1 MAKTARMKL
10 LELMVLKQDISSVIE
25 YIGKKESFQFQT
37 KLKDS
42 STSKKSEA
50 GESSEAGLS
59 GGMGGVQDSLDAGE
73 IPAYGADLDSHFYEG
88 LKKACNE
95 LGYEKLNFDISSSTA
110 PKDSERK
117 EAANLIA
124 AFTDLEKRLAEVN
137 DEVYKVRDAYKEAM
151 AFSNLQVSYSELE
164 HLSFL
169 ALRIGKIPSDK
180 FEDLR
185 DSLEGAAVVVKL
197 GDDAS
202 HILVASSKKGRFAL
216 DAELKRHNF
225 VELEVPADFKGVPES
240 ALKGLAQKK
249 DEAEARLAELNTEKA
264 NFAET
269 HRAIFERLMGSF
281 AIAVQIEDITR
292 RLESTELVYRITG
305 WIPENETEN
314 YMKGLDELTEG
325 RIAIRAYEPYEVPSV
340 MSGKE
345 QVPVKL
351 QHGKF
356 VKSFERMIFSYGSP
370 VYGAIDPTP
379 FVAVFFTLLFGIMF
393 GDFGQGL
400 FFVLFGILML
410 CNVIKVGGWNKFA
423 PIFMAIGV
431 SSSLMGLLTGE
442 FFGTETVLEP
452 FAEFVTGLFG
462 TPRAPIL
469 KLMPSAD
476 PKSIYVMFGVFGVAV
491 AIGFVINTCGLLL
504 NIINNFMRKK
514 YAEAIFGKN
523 GIAGSVFFW
532 YVIALVLR
540 IVLAKHSVAVY
551 DIVIIAVSLF
561 FAAFA
566 EPFERAM
573 EGEKPVFEN
582 GFGTYVISGVVEI
595 IEVISGYLSNTISFV
610 RVGAFALSHAVL
622 NFTILTLTEMVG
634 GQTTPGGIL
643 VLIAGN
649 ALIIV
654 LEGMIVAIQV
664 IRLQYYE
671 FFSKFFHET
680 GKEFKPFRFEIQ

>member
-1 MAKTARMKL
+1 MAKTAEMKL
-10 LELMVLKQDISSVIE
+10 LELMVLKNDISAVIE
-25 YIGKKESFQFQT
+25 YIGKKENFQFQS

-42 STSKKSEA
+42 AAKDAE
-50 GESSEAGLS
+50 GEE
-59 GGMGGVQDSLDAGE
+59 SLN
-73 IPAYGADLDSHFYEG
+73 IDSHFYDS
-88 LKKACNE
+88 LSKAYTE
-95 LGYEKLNFDISSSTA
+95 LGYDSSLAGIKDCSAPCDDDRKKAADI
-110 PKDSERK
+110 
-117 EAANLIA
+117 IA
-124 AFTDLEKRLAEVN
+124 AYTDLKTRIADATDEAHKVN
-137 DEVYKVRDAYKEAM
+137 EAYKEAM
-151 AFSNLQVSYSELE
+151 AFSNLKVSYSELE

-169 ALRIGKIPSDK
+169 SLRIGRIPENQY
-180 FEDLR
+180 EDLKYR
-185 DSLEGAAVVVKL
+185 LEGSAVVIKL
-197 GDDAS
+197 GNDSS

-216 DAELKRHNF
+216 DAELKNHNF
-225 VELEVPADFKGVPES
+225 VELEVPAEFKGVPES
-240 ALKGLAQKK
+240 ALKGLEQKK
-249 DEAEARLAELNTEKA
+249 AEADKNLKELIAEKS

-269 HRAIFERLMGSF
+269 HQAQIEKLLGSF
-281 AIAVQIEDITR
+281 TIAVQIEDVTR

-305 WIPENETEN
+305 WIPASETEN

-325 RIAIRAYEPYEVPSV
+325 RIAIRAYEPFEVPSV

-351 QHGKF
+351 KHGKF

-379 FVAVFFTLLFGIMF
+379 FVAVFFTILFGIMF

-410 CNVIKVGGWNKFA
+410 CNVIKVGAWNKFA
-423 PIFMAIGV
+423 PIFMAIGI
-431 SSSLMGLLTGE
+431 SSSIMGLLTGE

-452 FAEFVTGLFG
+452 FAEWVTGLFG

-491 AIGFVINTCGLLL
+491 AIGFVINTCGLVL
-504 NIINNFMRKK
+504 NIINNLGRKR
-514 YAEAIFGKN
+514 YAEALLGKN
-523 GIAGSVFFW
+523 GLAGAVFFW

-540 IVLAKHSVAVY
+540 IVLAKHAVAAY
-551 DIVIIAVSLF
+551 DVIIILVSLF

-566 EPFERAM
+566 EPFERALNH
-573 EGEKPVFEN
+573 EKPLFEN
-582 GFGTYVISGVVEI
+582 GFGTYVISGAVEL
-595 IEVISGYLSNTISFV
+595 IEVVSGYLSNTVSFV

-634 GQTTPGGIL
+634 GPRSIGGII

-680 GKEFKPFRFEIQ
+680 GKEFKPFRFELK

>member
-1 MAKTARMKL
+1 MAKTAEMKL
-10 LELMVLKQDISSVIE
+10 LELMVLKNDISAVIE
-25 YIGKKESFQFQT
+25 YIGKKENFQFQS

-42 STSKKSEA
+42 AVKDAE
-50 GESSEAGLS
+50 GEE
-59 GGMGGVQDSLDAGE
+59 SLN
-73 IPAYGADLDSHFYEG
+73 IDSHFYDS
-88 LKKACNE
+88 LSKAYTE
-95 LGYEKLNFDISSSTA
+95 LGYDSSLAGIKDCSAPCDDDRKKASDI
-110 PKDSERK
+110 
-117 EAANLIA
+117 IA
-124 AFTDLEKRLAEVN
+124 AYTDLKTRIADATDEAHKVN
-137 DEVYKVRDAYKEAM
+137 EAYKEAM
-151 AFSNLQVSYSELE
+151 AFSNLKVSYSELE

-169 ALRIGKIPSDK
+169 SLRIGRIPENQY
-180 FEDLR
+180 EDLKYR
-185 DSLEGAAVVVKL
+185 LEGSAVVIKL
-197 GDDAS
+197 GNDSS

-216 DAELKRHNF
+216 DAELKNHNF
-225 VELEVPADFKGVPES
+225 VELEVPAEFKGVPES
-240 ALKGLAQKK
+240 ALKGLEQKK
-249 DEAEARLAELNTEKA
+249 AEADKNLKELIAEKS

-269 HRAIFERLMGSF
+269 HQAQIEKLLGSF
-281 AIAVQIEDITR
+281 TIAVQIEDVTR
-292 RLESTELVYRITG
+292 RLESTELIYRITG
-305 WIPENETEN
+305 WIPASETEN

-325 RIAIRAYEPYEVPSV
+325 RIAIRAYEPFEVPSV

-351 QHGKF
+351 KHGKF

-379 FVAVFFTLLFGIMF
+379 FVAVFFTILFGIMF

-423 PIFMAIGV
+423 PIFMAIGI
-431 SSSLMGLLTGE
+431 SSSIMGLLTGE

-452 FAEFVTGLFG
+452 FAEWVTGLFG

-491 AIGFVINTCGLLL
+491 AIGFVINTCGLVL
-504 NIINNFMRKK
+504 NIINNLGRKR
-514 YAEAIFGKN
+514 YAEALLGKN
-523 GIAGSVFFW
+523 GLAGAVFFW

-540 IVLAKHSVAVY
+540 IVLAKHAVAAY
-551 DIVIIAVSLF
+551 DVIIILVSLF

-566 EPFERAM
+566 EPFERALNH
-573 EGEKPVFEN
+573 EKPLFEN
-582 GFGTYVISGVVEI
+582 GFGTYVISGAVEL
-595 IEVISGYLSNTISFV
+595 IEVVSGYLSNTVSFV

-634 GQTTPGGIL
+634 GPRSIGGII

-680 GKEFKPFRFEIQ
+680 GKEFKPFRFELK

>member
-1 MAKTARMKL
+1 MAKTAEMKL
-10 LELMVLKQDISSVIE
+10 LELMVLKNDISAVIE
-25 YIGKKESFQFQT
+25 YIGKKENFQFQS

-42 STSKKSEA
+42 AAKDAE
-50 GESSEAGLS
+50 GEE
-59 GGMGGVQDSLDAGE
+59 SLN
-73 IPAYGADLDSHFYEG
+73 IDSHFYDS
-88 LKKACNE
+88 LSKAYTE
-95 LGYEKLNFDISSSTA
+95 LGYDSSLAGIKDCSAPCDDDRKKAADI
-110 PKDSERK
+110 
-117 EAANLIA
+117 IA
-124 AFTDLEKRLAEVN
+124 AYTDLKTRIADATDEAHKVN
-137 DEVYKVRDAYKEAM
+137 EAYKEAM
-151 AFSNLQVSYSELE
+151 AFSNLKVSYSELE

-169 ALRIGKIPSDK
+169 SLRIGRIPENQY
-180 FEDLR
+180 EDLKYR
-185 DSLEGAAVVVKL
+185 LEGSAVVIKL
-197 GDDAS
+197 GNDSS
-202 HILVASSKKGRFAL
+202 HVLVASSKKGRFAL
-216 DAELKRHNF
+216 DAELKNHNF
-225 VELEVPADFKGVPES
+225 VELEVPAEFKGVPES
-240 ALKGLAQKK
+240 ALKGLEQKK
-249 DEAEARLAELNTEKA
+249 AESDKNLKELIAEKS

-269 HRAIFERLMGSF
+269 HQAQIEKLLGSF
-281 AIAVQIEDITR
+281 TIAVQIEDVTR

-305 WIPENETEN
+305 WIPASETEN

-325 RIAIRAYEPYEVPSV
+325 RIAIRAYEPFEVPSV

-351 QHGKF
+351 KHGKF

-379 FVAVFFTLLFGIMF
+379 FVAVFFTILFGIMF

-410 CNVIKVGGWNKFA
+410 CNVIKVGAWNKFA
-423 PIFMAIGV
+423 PIFMAIGI
-431 SSSLMGLLTGE
+431 SSSIMGLLTGE

-452 FAEFVTGLFG
+452 FAEWVTGLFG

-491 AIGFVINTCGLLL
+491 AIGFVINTCGLVL
-504 NIINNFMRKK
+504 NIINNLGRKR
-514 YAEAIFGKN
+514 YAEALLGKN
-523 GIAGSVFFW
+523 GLAGAVFFW

-540 IVLAKHSVAVY
+540 IVLAKHAVAAY
-551 DIVIIAVSLF
+551 DIIIILVSLF

-566 EPFERAM
+566 EPFERALNH
-573 EGEKPVFEN
+573 EKPLFEN
-582 GFGTYVISGVVEI
+582 GFGTYVISGAVEL
-595 IEVISGYLSNTISFV
+595 IEVVSGYLSNTVSFV

-634 GQTTPGGIL
+634 GPRSIGGII

-680 GKEFKPFRFEIQ
+680 GKEFKPFRFELK

>member
-1 MAKTARMKL
+1 MARTAEMKL
-10 LELMVLKQDISSVIE
+10 LELMVLKNDISAVIE

-37 KLKDS
+37 KLKENSSGDAVSEESLNIDS
-42 STSKKSEA
+42 
-50 GESSEAGLS
+50 
-59 GGMGGVQDSLDAGE
+59 Q
-73 IPAYGADLDSHFYEG
+73 FYES
-88 LKKACNE
+88 LSKAYTE
-95 LGYEKLNFDISSSTA
+95 LGYEGGLTQIKDCGA
-110 PKDSERK
+110 PNDEDRK
-117 EAANLIA
+117 KAADLIA
-124 AFTDLEKRLAEVN
+124 AFTNLKTRITEATDEAHKVN
-137 DEVYKVRDAYKEAM
+137 DAYKEAM
-151 AFSNLQVSYSELE
+151 AFSNLKVSYSELE

-169 ALRIGKIPSDK
+169 SLRIGRIPENQYDALK
-180 FEDLR
+180 
-185 DSLEGAAVVVKL
+185 DSLEGSAVVIKL
-197 GDDAS
+197 GNDAS
-202 HILVASSKKGRFAL
+202 HVLVASSKKGRFAL
-216 DAELKRHNF
+216 DAELKNHNF
-225 VELEVPADFKGVPES
+225 VELEVPSDFKGVPES
-240 ALKGLAQKK
+240 ALKGLEEKK
-249 DEAEARLAELNTEKA
+249 AEADKALEDLTTEKN

-269 HRAIFERLMGSF
+269 HRAQLEHLLGCFT
-281 AIAVQIEDITR
+281 IAVQIEAITS

-305 WIPENETEN
+305 WIPAAETEN

-325 RIAIRAYEPYEVPSV
+325 RIAIRAYEPFEVPSV

-351 QHGKF
+351 KHGRF

-370 VYGAIDPTP
+370 IYGAIDPTP
-379 FVAVFFTLLFGIMF
+379 FVAVFFTILFGIMF
-393 GDFGQGL
+393 GDFGQGM
-400 FFVLFGILML
+400 FFVLFGILMA

-423 PIFMAIGV
+423 PIFMAIGI
-431 SSSLMGLLTGE
+431 SSSIMGLLTGE

-452 FAEFVTGLFG
+452 FAEWVTGLFG
-462 TPRAPIL
+462 QPRAPIL

-504 NIINNFMRKK
+504 NIINNISRKRF
-514 YAEAIFGKN
+514 AEAFLGKN
-523 GIAGSVFFW
+523 GLAGAVFFW

-540 IVLAKHSVAVY
+540 IVLAKHEVAAY
-551 DIVIIAVSLF
+551 DIIIIIVSLF

-566 EPFERAM
+566 EPFERAANH
-573 EGEKPVFEN
+573 EKPLFEN
-582 GFGTYVISGVVEI
+582 GFGTYIISGAVEL
-595 IEVISGYLSNTISFV
+595 IEVVSGYLSNTVSFV

-634 GQTTPGGIL
+634 GPGSIGGLI

-680 GKEFKPFRFEIQ
+680 GKEFKPFKFEVK

>member
-1 MAKTARMKL
+1 MAKTAEMKL
-10 LELMVLKQDISSVIE
+10 LELMVLKNDISAVIE
-25 YIGKKESFQFQT
+25 YIGKKENFQFQL

-42 STSKKSEA
+42 AAKDAE
-50 GESSEAGLS
+50 GEE
-59 GGMGGVQDSLDAGE
+59 SLN
-73 IPAYGADLDSHFYEG
+73 IDSHFYDS
-88 LKKACNE
+88 LSKAYTE
-95 LGYEKLNFDISSSTA
+95 LGYDSSLAGIKDCSAPCDDDRKKAADI
-110 PKDSERK
+110 
-117 EAANLIA
+117 IA
-124 AFTDLEKRLAEVN
+124 AYTDLKTRIADATDEAHKVN
-137 DEVYKVRDAYKEAM
+137 EAYKEAM
-151 AFSNLQVSYSELE
+151 AFSNLKVSYSELE

-169 ALRIGKIPSDK
+169 SLRIGRIPENQY
-180 FEDLR
+180 EDLKYR
-185 DSLEGAAVVVKL
+185 LEGSAVVIKL
-197 GDDAS
+197 GNDSS

-216 DAELKRHNF
+216 DAELKNHNF
-225 VELEVPADFKGVPES
+225 VELEVPAEFKGVPES
-240 ALKGLAQKK
+240 ALKGLEQKK
-249 DEAEARLAELNTEKA
+249 AEADKNLEELITEKS

-269 HRAIFERLMGSF
+269 HQAQIEKLLGSF
-281 AIAVQIEDITR
+281 TIAVQIEDVTR

-305 WIPENETEN
+305 WIPASETEN

-325 RIAIRAYEPYEVPSV
+325 RIAIRAYEPFEVPSV

-351 QHGKF
+351 KHGKF

-370 VYGAIDPTP
+370 VYGTIDPTP
-379 FVAVFFTLLFGIMF
+379 FVAVFFTILFGIMF

-423 PIFMAIGV
+423 PIFMAIGI
-431 SSSLMGLLTGE
+431 SSSIMGLLTGE

-452 FAEFVTGLFG
+452 FAEWVTGLFG

-491 AIGFVINTCGLLL
+491 AIGFVINTCGLVL
-504 NIINNFMRKK
+504 NIINNLGRKR
-514 YAEAIFGKN
+514 YAEALLGKN
-523 GIAGSVFFW
+523 GLAGAVFFW

-540 IVLAKHSVAVY
+540 IVLAKHAVAAY
-551 DIVIIAVSLF
+551 DIIIILVSLF

-566 EPFERAM
+566 EPFERALNH
-573 EGEKPVFEN
+573 EKPLFEN
-582 GFGTYVISGVVEI
+582 GFGTYVISGAVEL
-595 IEVISGYLSNTISFV
+595 IEVVSGYLSNTVSFV

-634 GQTTPGGIL
+634 GPRSIGGII

-680 GKEFKPFRFEIQ
+680 GKEFKPFRFELK

>member
-1 MAKTARMKL
+1 MAKTAEMKL
-10 LELMVLKQDISSVIE
+10 LELMVLKNDISAVIE
-25 YIGKKESFQFQT
+25 YIGKKENFQFQS

-42 STSKKSEA
+42 AAKDAE
-50 GESSEAGLS
+50 GEE
-59 GGMGGVQDSLDAGE
+59 SLN
-73 IPAYGADLDSHFYEG
+73 IDSHFYDS
-88 LKKACNE
+88 LSKAYTE
-95 LGYEKLNFDISSSTA
+95 LGYDSSLAGIKDCSAPCDDDRKKAADI
-110 PKDSERK
+110 
-117 EAANLIA
+117 IA
-124 AFTDLEKRLAEVN
+124 AYTDLKTRIADATDEAHKVN
-137 DEVYKVRDAYKEAM
+137 EAYKEAM
-151 AFSNLQVSYSELE
+151 AFSNLKVSYSELE

-169 ALRIGKIPSDK
+169 SLRIGRIPENQY
-180 FEDLR
+180 EDLKYR
-185 DSLEGAAVVVKL
+185 LEGSAVVIKL
-197 GDDAS
+197 GNDSS

-216 DAELKRHNF
+216 DAELKNHNF
-225 VELEVPADFKGVPES
+225 VELEVPAEFKGVPES
-240 ALKGLAQKK
+240 ALKGLEQKK
-249 DEAEARLAELNTEKA
+249 AEADKNLKELITEKS

-269 HRAIFERLMGSF
+269 HQAQIEKLLGSF
-281 AIAVQIEDITR
+281 TIAVQIEDVTR

-305 WIPENETEN
+305 WIPASETEN

-325 RIAIRAYEPYEVPSV
+325 RIAIRAYEPFEVPSV

-351 QHGKF
+351 KHGKF

-379 FVAVFFTLLFGIMF
+379 FVAVFFTILFGIMF

-423 PIFMAIGV
+423 PIFMAIGI
-431 SSSLMGLLTGE
+431 SSSIMGLLTGE

-452 FAEFVTGLFG
+452 FAEWVTGLFG

-491 AIGFVINTCGLLL
+491 AIGFVINTCGLVL
-504 NIINNFMRKK
+504 NIINNLGRKR
-514 YAEAIFGKN
+514 YAEALLGKN
-523 GIAGSVFFW
+523 GLAGAVFFW

-540 IVLAKHSVAVY
+540 IVLAKHAVAAY
-551 DIVIIAVSLF
+551 DVIIILVSLF

-566 EPFERAM
+566 EPFERALNH
-573 EGEKPVFEN
+573 EKPLFEN
-582 GFGTYVISGVVEI
+582 GFGTYLISGAVEL
-595 IEVISGYLSNTISFV
+595 IEVVSGYLSNTVSFV

-634 GQTTPGGIL
+634 GPRSIGGII

-680 GKEFKPFRFEIQ
+680 GKEFKPFRFELK

>member
-1 MAKTARMKL
+1 MARTAEMRL
-10 LELMVLKQDISSVIE
+10 LELMVLKEDISSVLE
-25 YIGKKESFQFQT
+25 YIGKSENFQFQT
-37 KLKDS
+37 KLK
-42 STSKKSEA
+42 
-50 GESSEAGLS
+50 ESSSSNAGIADSDDNPAASLNIDS
-59 GGMGGVQDSLDAGE
+59 QFYDSLLK
-73 IPAYGADLDSHFYEG
+73 AYKELGFEEKVYDI
-88 LKKACNE
+88 KAC
-95 LGYEKLNFDISSSTA
+95 SA
-110 PKDSERK
+110 PKDEDRK
-117 EAANLIA
+117 KAADFIA
-124 AFTDLEKRLAEVN
+124 AYNQLKTRIAEAS
-137 DEVYKVRDAYKEAM
+137 DEALKVTDAYKEAM
-151 AFSNLQVSYSELE
+151 AFSNLQISYSELE

-169 ALRIGKIPSDK
+169 SLRIGRIPEEQ
-180 FEDLR
+180 FEDLKDR
-185 DSLEGAAVVVKL
+185 LEGSAVVIRL
-197 GDDAS
+197 GNDSS

-216 DAELKRHNF
+216 DAELKNHNF

-240 ALKGLAQKK
+240 ALKGLAEKK
-249 DEAEARLAELNTEKA
+249 ADAEKALADLNEEKA

-269 HRAIFERLMGSF
+269 HLAQLEHLLGCFT
-281 AIAVQIEDITR
+281 IAVQIEDVTR

-305 WIPENETEN
+305 WIPASETDT
-314 YMKGLDELTEG
+314 YMKGLDELTES

-351 QHGKF
+351 KHGKF

-379 FVAVFFTLLFGIMF
+379 FVAVFFTILFGIMF
-393 GDFGQGL
+393 GDFGQGM
-400 FFVLFGILML
+400 FFVLFGILMA
-410 CNVIKVGGWNKFA
+410 CNVIKVGAWNKFA
-423 PIFMAIGV
+423 PIFMAIGI
-431 SSSLMGLLTGE
+431 SSSIMGLLTGE

-452 FAEFVTGLFG
+452 FAEWVTGLFG
-462 TPRAPIL
+462 KPHAPIL
-469 KLMPSAD
+469 HLMPSAD

-504 NIINNFMRKK
+504 NIINNLIRKNF
-514 YAEAIFGKN
+514 AEALFGKN
-523 GIAGSVFFW
+523 GLAGAVFFW
-532 YVIALVLR
+532 YVIALILR
-540 IVLAKHSVAVY
+540 IVLAKHAVAVY
-551 DIVIIAVSLF
+551 DIVIILIALF

-566 EPFERAM
+566 EPFERAF
-573 EGEKPVFEN
+573 EGKKPLFEN
-582 GFGTYVISGVVEI
+582 GFGTYIISSVVEI

-622 NFTILTLTEMVG
+622 NFTILTLTNMVG
-634 GQTTPGGIL
+634 GPGSVGGII

-680 GKEFKPFRFEIQ
+680 GKEFKPFKFELK

>member
-1 MAKTARMKL
+1 MAKTAEMKL
-10 LELMVLKQDISSVIE
+10 LELMVLKNDISAVIE
-25 YIGKKESFQFQT
+25 YIGKKENFQFQS

-42 STSKKSEA
+42 AAKDAE
-50 GESSEAGLS
+50 GEE
-59 GGMGGVQDSLDAGE
+59 SLN
-73 IPAYGADLDSHFYEG
+73 IDSHFYDS
-88 LKKACNE
+88 LSKAYTE
-95 LGYEKLNFDISSSTA
+95 LGYDSSLAGIKDCSAPCDDDRKKASDI
-110 PKDSERK
+110 
-117 EAANLIA
+117 IA
-124 AFTDLEKRLAEVN
+124 AYTDLKTRIADATDEAHKVN
-137 DEVYKVRDAYKEAM
+137 EAYKEAM
-151 AFSNLQVSYSELE
+151 AFSNLKVSYSELE

-169 ALRIGKIPSDK
+169 SLRIGRIPENQY
-180 FEDLR
+180 EDLKYR
-185 DSLEGAAVVVKL
+185 LEGSAVVIKL
-197 GDDAS
+197 GNDSS

-216 DAELKRHNF
+216 DAELKNHNF
-225 VELEVPADFKGVPES
+225 VELEVPAEFKGVPES
-240 ALKGLAQKK
+240 ALKGLEQKK
-249 DEAEARLAELNTEKA
+249 AEADKNLKELIAEKS

-269 HRAIFERLMGSF
+269 HQAQIEKLLGSF
-281 AIAVQIEDITR
+281 TIAVQIEDVTR

-305 WIPENETEN
+305 WIPASETEN

-325 RIAIRAYEPYEVPSV
+325 RIAIRAYEPFEVPSV

-351 QHGKF
+351 KHGKF

-379 FVAVFFTLLFGIMF
+379 FVAVFFTILFGIMF

-423 PIFMAIGV
+423 PIFMAIGI
-431 SSSLMGLLTGE
+431 SSSIMGLLTGE

-452 FAEFVTGLFG
+452 FAEWVTGLFG

-491 AIGFVINTCGLLL
+491 AIGFVINTCGLVL
-504 NIINNFMRKK
+504 NIINNLGRKR
-514 YAEAIFGKN
+514 YAEALLGKN
-523 GIAGSVFFW
+523 GLAGAVFFW

-540 IVLAKHSVAVY
+540 IVLAKHAVAAY
-551 DIVIIAVSLF
+551 DVIIILVSLF

-566 EPFERAM
+566 EPFERALNH
-573 EGEKPVFEN
+573 EKPLFEN
-582 GFGTYVISGVVEI
+582 GFGTYVISGAVEL
-595 IEVISGYLSNTISFV
+595 IEVVSGYLSNTVSFV

-634 GQTTPGGIL
+634 GPRSIGGII

-680 GKEFKPFRFEIQ
+680 GKEFKPFRFELK

>member
-1 MAKTARMKL
+1 MAKTAQMKL

-25 YIGKKESFQFQT
+25 YIGKKENFQFQSR
-37 KLKDS
+37 LKDK
-42 STSKKSEA
+42 STAADASDSAEA
-50 GESSEAGLS
+50 GDEGFN
-59 GGMGGVQDSLDAGE
+59 
-73 IPAYGADLDSHFYEG
+73 LDSQFYDG
-88 LKKACNE
+88 LKKAYTE
-95 LGYEKLNFDISSSTA
+95 LGYGETSFDIKKCSA
-110 PKDSERK
+110 PGDKERK
-117 EAANLIA
+117 EAADLIA
-124 AFTDLEKRLAEVN
+124 AFNDLEARLTAVN

-169 ALRIGKIPSDK
+169 ALRIGKIPADN
-180 FEDLR
+180 FDDLK

-225 VELEVPADFKGVPES
+225 VELEVPADFKGVPDS
-240 ALKGLAQKK
+240 ALKGLAEKK
-249 DEAEARLAELNTEKA
+249 AEAEARLEELNEEKA

-269 HRAIFERLMGSF
+269 HKPIFEKLMGCF
-281 AIAVQIEDITR
+281 AIAVKIESVTKS
-292 RLESTELVYRITG
+292 LESTELVYRITG
-305 WIPENETEN
+305 WIPASETEN
-314 YMKGLDELTEG
+314 YMTGLDELTEG
-325 RIAIRAYEPYEVPSV
+325 RIAIRAYEPFEVPSV

-351 QHGKF
+351 QHGRF

-370 VYGAIDPTP
+370 MYGSIDPTP

-393 GDFGQGL
+393 GDCGQGL
-400 FFVLFGILML
+400 VFLIAGILMACKVL
-410 CNVIKVGGWNKFA
+410 KVGGWNKFA
-423 PIFMAIGV
+423 PIFMAIGI

-476 PKSIYVMFGVFGVAV
+476 PKSIYVMFGVFGAAV

-504 NIINNFMRKK
+504 NIINNFTRKK

-523 GIAGSVFFW
+523 GIAGAVFFW
-532 YVIALVLR
+532 YVIALILR
-540 IVLAKHSVAVY
+540 IVLAKHSIAVY
-551 DIVIIAVSLF
+551 DIIIIAVSLF

-566 EPFERAM
+566 EPFERAL
-573 EGEKPVFEN
+573 EGEKPLFEN
-582 GFGTYVISGVVEI
+582 GFGTYVISGAVEI

-622 NFTILTLTEMVG
+622 NFTILTLTNMVG
-634 GQTTPGGIL
+634 GQGSVGGIF
-643 VLIAGN
+643 VLILGN
-649 ALIIV
+649 ALIVV

-680 GKEFKPFRFEIQ
+680 GREFKPFTFEI

>member
-1 MAKTARMKL
+1 MAKTAEMKL
-10 LELMVLKQDISSVIE
+10 LELMVLKNDISAVIE
-25 YIGKKESFQFQT
+25 YIGKKENFQFQS

-42 STSKKSEA
+42 AVKDAE
-50 GESSEAGLS
+50 GEE
-59 GGMGGVQDSLDAGE
+59 SLN
-73 IPAYGADLDSHFYEG
+73 IDSHFYDS
-88 LKKACNE
+88 LSKAYTE
-95 LGYEKLNFDISSSTA
+95 LGYDSSLAGIKDCSAPCDDDRKKAADI
-110 PKDSERK
+110 
-117 EAANLIA
+117 IA
-124 AFTDLEKRLAEVN
+124 AYTDLKTRIADATDEAHKVN
-137 DEVYKVRDAYKEAM
+137 EAYKEAM
-151 AFSNLQVSYSELE
+151 AFSNLKVSYSELE

-169 ALRIGKIPSDK
+169 SLRIGRIPENQY
-180 FEDLR
+180 EDLKYR
-185 DSLEGAAVVVKL
+185 LEGSAVVIKL
-197 GDDAS
+197 GNDSS

-216 DAELKRHNF
+216 DAELKNHNF
-225 VELEVPADFKGVPES
+225 VELEVPAEFKGVPES
-240 ALKGLAQKK
+240 ALKGLEQKK
-249 DEAEARLAELNTEKA
+249 AEADKNLEELIAEKS

-269 HRAIFERLMGSF
+269 HQAQIEKLLGSF
-281 AIAVQIEDITR
+281 TIAVQIEDVTR

-305 WIPENETEN
+305 WIPASETEN

-325 RIAIRAYEPYEVPSV
+325 RIAIRAYEPFEVPSV

-351 QHGKF
+351 KHGKF

-379 FVAVFFTLLFGIMF
+379 FVAVFFTILFGIMF

-423 PIFMAIGV
+423 PIFMAIGI
-431 SSSLMGLLTGE
+431 SSSIMGLLTGE

-452 FAEFVTGLFG
+452 FAEWVTGLFG

-491 AIGFVINTCGLLL
+491 AIGFVINTCGLVL
-504 NIINNFMRKK
+504 NIINNLGRKR
-514 YAEAIFGKN
+514 YAEALLGKN
-523 GIAGSVFFW
+523 GLAGAVFFW

-540 IVLAKHSVAVY
+540 IVLAKHAVAAY
-551 DIVIIAVSLF
+551 DVIIILVSLF

-566 EPFERAM
+566 EPFERALNH
-573 EGEKPVFEN
+573 EKPLFEN
-582 GFGTYVISGVVEI
+582 GFGTYVISGAVEL
-595 IEVISGYLSNTISFV
+595 IEVVSGYLSNTVSFV

-634 GQTTPGGIL
+634 GPRSIGGII

-680 GKEFKPFRFEIQ
+680 GKEFKPFRFELK

>member
-1 MAKTARMKL
+1 MARTAEMKL
-10 LELMVLKQDISSVIE
+10 LELMVLKNDISSVIE
-25 YIGKKESFQFQT
+25 YIGKKENFQFQT

-42 STSKKSEA
+42 ASADAANE
-50 GESSEAGLS
+50 ESLNI
-59 GGMGGVQDSLDAGE
+59 DSQ
-73 IPAYGADLDSHFYEG
+73 FYES
-88 LKKACNE
+88 LSKAYTE
-95 LGYEKLNFDISSSTA
+95 LGYEGGLQGIKDCSA
-110 PKDSERK
+110 PKDEDRK
-117 EAANLIA
+117 KAADLIA
-124 AFTDLEKRLAEVN
+124 AFTDLKTKISEATDEAHKVN
-137 DEVYKVRDAYKEAM
+137 DAYKEAM
-151 AFSNLQVSYSELE
+151 AFSNLKVSYSELE

-169 ALRIGKIPSDK
+169 SLRIGRIPENQY
-180 FEDLR
+180 EDLKDR
-185 DSLEGAAVVVKL
+185 LEGSAVVIKL
-197 GDDAS
+197 GNDSS
-202 HILVASSKKGRFAL
+202 HVLVASSKKGRFAL
-216 DAELKRHNF
+216 DAELKNHNF
-225 VELEVPADFKGVPES
+225 VELEVPSDFKGVPES
-240 ALKGLAQKK
+240 ALKGLEEKK
-249 DEAEARLAELNTEKA
+249 AEADKVLEELITEKN

-269 HRAIFERLMGSF
+269 HRAQLEHLLGCFT
-281 AIAVQIEDITR
+281 IAVQIEAITS

-305 WIPENETEN
+305 WIPAAETEN

-325 RIAIRAYEPYEVPSV
+325 RIAIRAYEPFEVPSV

-370 VYGAIDPTP
+370 IYGAIDPTP
-379 FVAVFFTLLFGIMF
+379 FVAVFFTILFGIMF
-393 GDFGQGL
+393 GDCGQGL
-400 FFVLFGILML
+400 VFLIAGILMAL
-410 CNVIKVGGWNKFA
+410 NVIKVGGWNKFA
-423 PIFMAIGV
+423 PIFMAIGI
-431 SSSLMGLLTGE
+431 SSSIMGLLTGE
-442 FFGTETVLEP
+442 FFGTETILEP
-452 FAEFVTGLFG
+452 FAEWVTGLFG
-462 TPRAPIL
+462 TPHAPIL

-504 NIINNFMRKK
+504 NIINNISRKRF
-514 YAEAIFGKN
+514 AEAFLGKN
-523 GIAGSVFFW
+523 GLAGAVFFW

-540 IVLAKHSVAVY
+540 IVLAKHAVAAY
-551 DIVIIAVSLF
+551 DIIIIIVSLF

-566 EPFERAM
+566 EPFERAANH
-573 EGEKPVFEN
+573 EKPLFEN
-582 GFGTYVISGVVEI
+582 GFGTYIISGAVEL
-595 IEVISGYLSNTISFV
+595 IEVVSGYLSNTVSFV

-634 GQTTPGGIL
+634 GQGTIGGII

-680 GKEFKPFRFEIQ
+680 GREFKPFKFEI

>member
-1 MAKTARMKL
+1 MAKTAEMKL
-10 LELMVLKQDISSVIE
+10 LELMVLKNDISAVIE
-25 YIGKKESFQFQT
+25 YIGKKENFQFQS

-42 STSKKSEA
+42 AVKDAE
-50 GESSEAGLS
+50 GEE
-59 GGMGGVQDSLDAGE
+59 SLN
-73 IPAYGADLDSHFYEG
+73 IDSHFYDS
-88 LKKACNE
+88 LSKAYTE
-95 LGYEKLNFDISSSTA
+95 LGYDSSLAGIKDCSAPCDDDRKKAADIITA
-110 PKDSERK
+110 Y
-117 EAANLIA
+117 
-124 AFTDLEKRLAEVN
+124 TDLKTRIADATDEAHKVN
-137 DEVYKVRDAYKEAM
+137 EAYKEAM
-151 AFSNLQVSYSELE
+151 AFSNLKVSYSELE

-169 ALRIGKIPSDK
+169 SLRIGRIPENQY
-180 FEDLR
+180 EDLKYR
-185 DSLEGAAVVVKL
+185 LEGSAVVIKL
-197 GDDAS
+197 GNDSS

-216 DAELKRHNF
+216 DAELKNHNF
-225 VELEVPADFKGVPES
+225 VELEVPAEFKGVPES
-240 ALKGLAQKK
+240 ALKGLEQKK
-249 DEAEARLAELNTEKA
+249 AEADKNLEELITEKS

-269 HRAIFERLMGSF
+269 HQAQIEKLLGSF
-281 AIAVQIEDITR
+281 TIAVQIEDVTR

-305 WIPENETEN
+305 WIPASETEN

-325 RIAIRAYEPYEVPSV
+325 RIAIRAYEPFEVPSV

-351 QHGKF
+351 KHGKF

-379 FVAVFFTLLFGIMF
+379 FVAVFFTILFGIMF

-423 PIFMAIGV
+423 PIFMAIGI
-431 SSSLMGLLTGE
+431 SSSIMGLLTGE

-452 FAEFVTGLFG
+452 FAEWVTGLFG

-491 AIGFVINTCGLLL
+491 AIGFVINTCGLVL
-504 NIINNFMRKK
+504 NIINNLGRKR
-514 YAEAIFGKN
+514 YAEALLGKN
-523 GIAGSVFFW
+523 GLAGAVFFW

-540 IVLAKHSVAVY
+540 IVLAKHAVAAY
-551 DIVIIAVSLF
+551 DVIIILVSLF

-566 EPFERAM
+566 EPFERALNH
-573 EGEKPVFEN
+573 EKPLFEN
-582 GFGTYVISGVVEI
+582 GFGTYVISGAVEL
-595 IEVISGYLSNTISFV
+595 IEVVSGYLSNTVSFV

-634 GQTTPGGIL
+634 GPRSIGGII

-680 GKEFKPFRFEIQ
+680 GKEFKPFRFELK

>member
-1 MAKTARMKL
+1 MAKTAQMKL

-25 YIGKKESFQFQT
+25 YIGKKENFQFQSRLRD
-37 KLKDS
+37 KASAVEADEDQN
-42 STSKKSEA
+42 SE
-50 GESSEAGLS
+50 E
-59 GGMGGVQDSLDAGE
+59 VFN
-73 IPAYGADLDSHFYEG
+73 LDSQFYEG
-88 LKKACNE
+88 LKKAYTE
-95 LGYEKLNFDISSSTA
+95 LGYGEASFDIKKCSA
-110 PKDSERK
+110 PGDKERK
-117 EAANLIA
+117 EAADLIA
-124 AFTDLEKRLAEVN
+124 AFNDLEARLTAVN

-169 ALRIGKIPSDK
+169 ALRIGKIPADN
-180 FEDLR
+180 FEDLK

-225 VELEVPADFKGVPES
+225 VELEVPADFKGVPDS
-240 ALKGLAQKK
+240 ALKGLAEKK
-249 DEAEARLAELNTEKA
+249 AEAEARLEDLNVEKS

-269 HRAIFERLMGSF
+269 HRPIFERLMGCF
-281 AIAVQIEDITR
+281 AIAVKIEEVTKS
-292 RLESTELVYRITG
+292 LESTELVYRITG
-305 WIPENETEN
+305 WIPASETEN
-314 YMKGLDELTEG
+314 YMTGLDELTEG
-325 RIAIRAYEPYEVPSV
+325 RIAIRAYEPFEVPSV

-351 QHGKF
+351 QHGRF
-356 VKSFERMIFSYGSP
+356 VRSFERMIFSYGSP
-370 VYGAIDPTP
+370 MYGSIDPTP

-393 GDFGQGL
+393 GDCGQGL
-400 FFVLFGILML
+400 VFLIAGILMACKVL
-410 CNVIKVGGWNKFA
+410 KVGGWNKFA
-423 PIFMAIGV
+423 PIFMAIGI

-504 NIINNFMRKK
+504 NIINNFTRKK

-523 GIAGSVFFW
+523 GIAGAVFFW
-532 YVIALVLR
+532 YVIALILR
-540 IVLAKHSVAVY
+540 IVLAKHSIAAY
-551 DIVIIAVSLF
+551 DIIIIAVSLF

-566 EPFERAM
+566 EPFERAI
-573 EGEKPVFEN
+573 EGKKPLFEN
-582 GFGTYVISGVVEI
+582 GFGTYVISGAVEI

-622 NFTILTLTEMVG
+622 NFTILTLTNMVG
-634 GQTTPGGIL
+634 GQGTVGGIF
-643 VLIAGN
+643 VLILGN
-649 ALIIV
+649 ALIVV

-680 GKEFKPFRFEIQ
+680 GREFKPYKFEIR

>member
-1 MAKTARMKL
+1 MARTAEMTL
-10 LELMVLKQDISSVIE
+10 LELMVLKDDISSVIE
-25 YIGKKESFQFQT
+25 YIGKNENFQFQS
-37 KLKDS
+37 KLK
-42 STSKKSEA
+42 
-50 GESSEAGLS
+50 ESSAGSATADDAAADALNI
-59 GGMGGVQDSLDAGE
+59 DSQFYDGLLK
-73 IPAYGADLDSHFYEG
+73 AY
-88 LKKACNE
+88 KE
-95 LGYEKLNFDISSSTA
+95 LGFEDAAYDIKNCSA
-110 PKDSERK
+110 PKDQDRKKAADVIAAYTQLKTRLSEATD
-117 EAANLIA
+117 EAA
-124 AFTDLEKRLAEVN
+124 KVN
-137 DEVYKVRDAYKEAM
+137 DAYKEAM

-169 ALRIGKIPSDK
+169 SLRIGRIPEDK
-180 FEDLR
+180 YEDLKDR
-185 DSLEGAAVVVKL
+185 LEGSAVVIKL
-197 GDDAS
+197 GNDSS

-216 DAELKRHNF
+216 DAELKNHNF

-240 ALKGLAQKK
+240 ALKGLEEKK
-249 DEAEARLAELNTEKA
+249 LQAEKQLEELNTEKA

-269 HRAIFERLMGSF
+269 HREQLEHLLGCFT
-281 AIAVQIEDITR
+281 IAVQIEDITR

-305 WIPENETEN
+305 WIPASETEK

-325 RIAIRAYEPYEVPSV
+325 RIAIRAYEPFEVPSV

-351 QHGKF
+351 EHGKL

-379 FVAVFFTLLFGIMF
+379 FVAVFFTILFGIMF

-400 FFVLFGILML
+400 FFVLFGILMA
-410 CNVIKVGGWNKFA
+410 CNVIKVGVWNKFA

-431 SSSLMGLLTGE
+431 SSSIMGLLTGE
-442 FFGTETVLEP
+442 FFGTETILEP

-462 TPRAPIL
+462 KPHAPIL
-469 KLMPSAD
+469 HLMPSAD

-504 NIINNFMRKK
+504 NIINSFMRKK

-523 GIAGSVFFW
+523 GIAGAVFFW

-540 IVLAKHSVAVY
+540 IVLAKHTVAVY
-551 DIVIIAVSLF
+551 DIIIIAVSLF

-573 EGEKPVFEN
+573 DGEKTLFEN
-582 GFGTYVISGVVEI
+582 GFGTYIISSVVEI
-595 IEVISGYLSNTISFV
+595 IEVISGYLSNTVSFV

-622 NFTILTLTEMVG
+622 NFTILTLTNMVG
-634 GQTTPGGIL
+634 GPGSVGGII

-680 GKEFKPFRFEIQ
+680 GKEFKPFRFELK

>member
-1 MAKTARMKL
+1 MAKTAEMKL
-10 LELMVLKQDISSVIE
+10 LELMVLKNDISAVIE
-25 YIGKKESFQFQT
+25 YIGKKENFQFQS

-42 STSKKSEA
+42 AAKDAE
-50 GESSEAGLS
+50 GEE
-59 GGMGGVQDSLDAGE
+59 SLN
-73 IPAYGADLDSHFYEG
+73 IDSHFYDS
-88 LKKACNE
+88 LSKAYTE
-95 LGYEKLNFDISSSTA
+95 LGYDSSLAGIKDCSAPCDDDRKKASDI
-110 PKDSERK
+110 
-117 EAANLIA
+117 IA
-124 AFTDLEKRLAEVN
+124 AYTDLKTRIADATDEAHKVN
-137 DEVYKVRDAYKEAM
+137 EAYKEAM
-151 AFSNLQVSYSELE
+151 AFSNLKVSYSELE

-169 ALRIGKIPSDK
+169 SLRIGRIPENQY
-180 FEDLR
+180 EDLKYR
-185 DSLEGAAVVVKL
+185 LEGSAVVIKL
-197 GDDAS
+197 GNDSS

-216 DAELKRHNF
+216 DAELKNHNF
-225 VELEVPADFKGVPES
+225 VELEVPAEFKGVPES
-240 ALKGLAQKK
+240 ALKGLEQKK
-249 DEAEARLAELNTEKA
+249 AEADKNLKELIAEKS

-269 HRAIFERLMGSF
+269 HQAQIEKLLGSF
-281 AIAVQIEDITR
+281 TIAVQIEDVTR

-305 WIPENETEN
+305 WIPASETEN

-325 RIAIRAYEPYEVPSV
+325 RIAIRAYEPFEVPSV

-351 QHGKF
+351 KHGKF

-379 FVAVFFTLLFGIMF
+379 FVAVFFTILFGIMF

-400 FFVLFGILML
+400 FFILFGILML

-423 PIFMAIGV
+423 PIFMAIGI
-431 SSSLMGLLTGE
+431 SSSIMGLLTGE

-452 FAEFVTGLFG
+452 FAEWVTGLFG

-491 AIGFVINTCGLLL
+491 AIGFVINTCGLVL
-504 NIINNFMRKK
+504 NIINNLGRKR
-514 YAEAIFGKN
+514 YAEALLGKN
-523 GIAGSVFFW
+523 GLAGAVFFW

-540 IVLAKHSVAVY
+540 IVLAKHAVAAY
-551 DIVIIAVSLF
+551 DVIIILVSLF

-566 EPFERAM
+566 EPFERALNH
-573 EGEKPVFEN
+573 EKPLFEN
-582 GFGTYVISGVVEI
+582 GFGTYVISGAVEL
-595 IEVISGYLSNTISFV
+595 IEVVSGYLSNTVSFV

-634 GQTTPGGIL
+634 GPRSIGGII

-680 GKEFKPFRFEIQ
+680 GKEFKPFRFELK

>member
-1 MAKTARMKL
+1 MAKTAEMKL
-10 LELMVLKQDISSVIE
+10 LELMVLKNDISAVIE
-25 YIGKKESFQFQT
+25 YIGKKENFQFQS

-42 STSKKSEA
+42 AAKDAE
-50 GESSEAGLS
+50 GEE
-59 GGMGGVQDSLDAGE
+59 SLN
-73 IPAYGADLDSHFYEG
+73 IDSHFYDS
-88 LKKACNE
+88 LSKAYTE
-95 LGYEKLNFDISSSTA
+95 LGYDSSLAGIKDCSAPCDDDRKKAADI
-110 PKDSERK
+110 
-117 EAANLIA
+117 IA
-124 AFTDLEKRLAEVN
+124 AYTDLKTRIADATDEAHKVN
-137 DEVYKVRDAYKEAM
+137 EAYKEAM
-151 AFSNLQVSYSELE
+151 AFSNLKVSYSELE

-169 ALRIGKIPSDK
+169 SLRIGRIPENQY
-180 FEDLR
+180 EDLKYR
-185 DSLEGAAVVVKL
+185 LEGSAVVIKL
-197 GDDAS
+197 GNDSS

-216 DAELKRHNF
+216 DAELKNHNF
-225 VELEVPADFKGVPES
+225 VELEVPAEFKGVPES
-240 ALKGLAQKK
+240 ALKGLEQKK
-249 DEAEARLAELNTEKA
+249 AEADKNLEELITEKS

-269 HRAIFERLMGSF
+269 HQAQIEKLLGSF
-281 AIAVQIEDITR
+281 TIAVQIEDVTR

-305 WIPENETEN
+305 WIPASETEN

-325 RIAIRAYEPYEVPSV
+325 RIAIRAYEPFEVPSV

-351 QHGKF
+351 KHGKF

-379 FVAVFFTLLFGIMF
+379 FVAVFFTILFGIMF

-423 PIFMAIGV
+423 PIFMAIGI
-431 SSSLMGLLTGE
+431 SSSIMGLLTGE

-452 FAEFVTGLFG
+452 FAEWVTGLFG

-491 AIGFVINTCGLLL
+491 AIGFVINTCGLVL
-504 NIINNFMRKK
+504 NIINNLGRKR
-514 YAEAIFGKN
+514 YAEALLGKN
-523 GIAGSVFFW
+523 GLAGAVFFW

-540 IVLAKHSVAVY
+540 IVLAKHAVAAY
-551 DIVIIAVSLF
+551 DVIIILVSLF

-566 EPFERAM
+566 EPFERALNH
-573 EGEKPVFEN
+573 EKPLFEN
-582 GFGTYVISGVVEI
+582 GFGTYVISGAVEL
-595 IEVISGYLSNTISFV
+595 IEVVSGYLSNTVSFV

-622 NFTILTLTEMVG
+622 NFTILTLTEIVG
-634 GQTTPGGIL
+634 GPRSIGGII

-680 GKEFKPFRFEIQ
+680 GKEFKPFRFELK

>member
-1 MAKTARMKL
+1 MAKTAEMKL
-10 LELMVLKQDISSVIE
+10 LELMVLKNDISAVIE
-25 YIGKKESFQFQT
+25 YIGKKENFQFQS

-42 STSKKSEA
+42 AAKDAE
-50 GESSEAGLS
+50 GEE
-59 GGMGGVQDSLDAGE
+59 SLN
-73 IPAYGADLDSHFYEG
+73 IDSHFYDS
-88 LKKACNE
+88 LSKAYTE
-95 LGYEKLNFDISSSTA
+95 LGYDSSLAGIKDCSAPCDDDRKKAADI
-110 PKDSERK
+110 
-117 EAANLIA
+117 IA
-124 AFTDLEKRLAEVN
+124 TYTDLKTRIADATDEAHKVN
-137 DEVYKVRDAYKEAM
+137 EAYKEAM
-151 AFSNLQVSYSELE
+151 AFSNLKVSYSELE

-169 ALRIGKIPSDK
+169 SLRIGRIPENQY
-180 FEDLR
+180 EDLKYR
-185 DSLEGAAVVVKL
+185 LEGSAVVIKL
-197 GDDAS
+197 GNDSS

-216 DAELKRHNF
+216 DAELKNHNF
-225 VELEVPADFKGVPES
+225 VELEVPAEFKGVPES
-240 ALKGLAQKK
+240 ALKGLEQKK
-249 DEAEARLAELNTEKA
+249 AEADKNLEELITEKS

-269 HRAIFERLMGSF
+269 HQAQIEKLLGSF
-281 AIAVQIEDITR
+281 TIAVQIEDVTR

-305 WIPENETEN
+305 WIPASETEN

-325 RIAIRAYEPYEVPSV
+325 RIAIRAYEPFEVPSV

-351 QHGKF
+351 KHGKF

-379 FVAVFFTLLFGIMF
+379 FVAVFFTILFGIMF

-423 PIFMAIGV
+423 PIFMAIGI
-431 SSSLMGLLTGE
+431 SSSIMGLLTGE

-452 FAEFVTGLFG
+452 FAEWVTGLFG

-491 AIGFVINTCGLLL
+491 AIGFVINTCGLVL
-504 NIINNFMRKK
+504 NIINNLGRKR
-514 YAEAIFGKN
+514 YAEALLGKN
-523 GIAGSVFFW
+523 GLAGAVFFW

-540 IVLAKHSVAVY
+540 IVLAKHAVAAY
-551 DIVIIAVSLF
+551 DVIIILVSLF

-566 EPFERAM
+566 EPFERALNH
-573 EGEKPVFEN
+573 EKPLFEN
-582 GFGTYVISGVVEI
+582 GFGTYVISGAVEL
-595 IEVISGYLSNTISFV
+595 IEVVSGYLSNTVSFV

-634 GQTTPGGIL
+634 GPRSIGGII

-680 GKEFKPFRFEIQ
+680 GKEFKPFRFELK

>member
-1 MAKTARMKL
+1 MAKTAEMKL
-10 LELMVLKQDISSVIE
+10 LELMVLKNDISAVIE
-25 YIGKKESFQFQT
+25 YIGKKENFQFQS

-42 STSKKSEA
+42 AAKDAE
-50 GESSEAGLS
+50 GEE
-59 GGMGGVQDSLDAGE
+59 SLN
-73 IPAYGADLDSHFYEG
+73 IDSHFYDS
-88 LKKACNE
+88 LSKAYTE
-95 LGYEKLNFDISSSTA
+95 LGYDSSLAGIKDCSAPCDDDRKNAADI
-110 PKDSERK
+110 
-117 EAANLIA
+117 IA
-124 AFTDLEKRLAEVN
+124 AYTDLKTRIADATDEAHKVN
-137 DEVYKVRDAYKEAM
+137 EAYKEAM
-151 AFSNLQVSYSELE
+151 AFSNLKVSYSELE

-169 ALRIGKIPSDK
+169 SLRIGRIPENQY
-180 FEDLR
+180 EDLKYR
-185 DSLEGAAVVVKL
+185 LEGSAVVIKL
-197 GDDAS
+197 GNDS
-202 HILVASSKKGRFAL
+202 SRILVASSKKGRFAL
-216 DAELKRHNF
+216 DAELKNHNF
-225 VELEVPADFKGVPES
+225 VELEVPAEFKGVPES
-240 ALKGLAQKK
+240 ALKGLEQKK
-249 DEAEARLAELNTEKA
+249 AEADKNLEELITEKS

-269 HRAIFERLMGSF
+269 HQAQIEKLLGSF
-281 AIAVQIEDITR
+281 TIAVQIEDVTR

-305 WIPENETEN
+305 WIPASETEN

-325 RIAIRAYEPYEVPSV
+325 RIAIRAYEPFEVPSV

-351 QHGKF
+351 KHGKF

-379 FVAVFFTLLFGIMF
+379 FVAVFFTILFGIMF

-410 CNVIKVGGWNKFA
+410 CNVIKVGAWNKFA
-423 PIFMAIGV
+423 PIFMAIGI
-431 SSSLMGLLTGE
+431 SSSIMGLLTGE

-452 FAEFVTGLFG
+452 FAEWVTGLFG

-491 AIGFVINTCGLLL
+491 AIGFVINTCGLVL
-504 NIINNFMRKK
+504 NIINNLGRKR
-514 YAEAIFGKN
+514 YAEALLGKN
-523 GIAGSVFFW
+523 GLAGAVFFW

-540 IVLAKHSVAVY
+540 IVLAKHAVAAY
-551 DIVIIAVSLF
+551 DVIIILVSLF

-566 EPFERAM
+566 EPFERALNH
-573 EGEKPVFEN
+573 EKPLFEN
-582 GFGTYVISGVVEI
+582 GFGAYVISGAVEL
-595 IEVISGYLSNTISFV
+595 IEVVSGYLSNTVSFV

-634 GQTTPGGIL
+634 GPRSIGGII

-680 GKEFKPFRFEIQ
+680 GKEFKPFRFELK

>member
-1 MAKTARMKL
+1 MARTAEMKL
-10 LELMVLKQDISSVIE
+10 LELMVLKNDISAVIE

-37 KLKDS
+37 KLKENSSGDAVSEESLNIDS
-42 STSKKSEA
+42 
-50 GESSEAGLS
+50 
-59 GGMGGVQDSLDAGE
+59 Q
-73 IPAYGADLDSHFYEG
+73 FYES
-88 LKKACNE
+88 LSKAYTE
-95 LGYEKLNFDISSSTA
+95 LGYEGGLTQIKDCGA
-110 PKDSERK
+110 PNGEDRK
-117 EAANLIA
+117 KAADLIA
-124 AFTDLEKRLAEVN
+124 AFTNLKTRIAEATDEAHKVN
-137 DEVYKVRDAYKEAM
+137 DAYKEAM
-151 AFSNLQVSYSELE
+151 AFSNLKVSYSELE

-169 ALRIGKIPSDK
+169 SLRIGRIPENQYDALK
-180 FEDLR
+180 
-185 DSLEGAAVVVKL
+185 DSLEGSAVVIKL
-197 GDDAS
+197 GNDAS
-202 HILVASSKKGRFAL
+202 HVLVASSKKGRFAL
-216 DAELKRHNF
+216 DAELKNHNF
-225 VELEVPADFKGVPES
+225 VELEVPSDFKGVPES
-240 ALKGLAQKK
+240 ALKGLEEKK
-249 DEAEARLAELNTEKA
+249 AEADKALEDLTTEKN

-269 HRAIFERLMGSF
+269 HRAQLEHLLGCFT
-281 AIAVQIEDITR
+281 IAVQIEAITS

-305 WIPENETEN
+305 WIPAAETEN

-325 RIAIRAYEPYEVPSV
+325 RIAIRAYEPFEVPSV

-351 QHGKF
+351 KHGRF

-370 VYGAIDPTP
+370 IYGAIDPTP
-379 FVAVFFTLLFGIMF
+379 FVAVFFTILFGIMF
-393 GDFGQGL
+393 GDFGQGM
-400 FFVLFGILML
+400 FFVLFGILMA

-423 PIFMAIGV
+423 PIFMAIGI
-431 SSSLMGLLTGE
+431 SSSIMGLLTGE

-452 FAEFVTGLFG
+452 FAEWVTGLFG
-462 TPRAPIL
+462 QPRAPIL

-504 NIINNFMRKK
+504 NIINNISRKRF
-514 YAEAIFGKN
+514 AEAFLGKN
-523 GIAGSVFFW
+523 GLAGAVFFW

-540 IVLAKHSVAVY
+540 IVLAKHEVAAY
-551 DIVIIAVSLF
+551 DIIIIIVSLF

-566 EPFERAM
+566 EPFERAANH
-573 EGEKPVFEN
+573 EKPLFEN
-582 GFGTYVISGVVEI
+582 GFGTYIISGAVEL
-595 IEVISGYLSNTISFV
+595 IEVVSGYLSNTVSFV

-634 GQTTPGGIL
+634 GPGSIGGLI

-680 GKEFKPFRFEIQ
+680 GKEFKPFKFEVK

>member
-1 MAKTARMKL
+1 MAKTAEMKL
-10 LELMVLKQDISSVIE
+10 LELMVLKNDISAVIE
-25 YIGKKESFQFQT
+25 YIGKKENFQFQS

-42 STSKKSEA
+42 AAKDAE
-50 GESSEAGLS
+50 GEE
-59 GGMGGVQDSLDAGE
+59 SLN
-73 IPAYGADLDSHFYEG
+73 IDSHFYDS
-88 LKKACNE
+88 LSKAYTE
-95 LGYEKLNFDISSSTA
+95 LGYDSSLAGIKDCSAPCDDDRKKAADI
-110 PKDSERK
+110 
-117 EAANLIA
+117 IA
-124 AFTDLEKRLAEVN
+124 AYTDLKTRIADATDEAHKVN
-137 DEVYKVRDAYKEAM
+137 EAYKEAM
-151 AFSNLQVSYSELE
+151 AFSNLKVSYSELE

-169 ALRIGKIPSDK
+169 SLRIGRIPENQY
-180 FEDLR
+180 EDLKYR
-185 DSLEGAAVVVKL
+185 LEGSAVVIKL
-197 GDDAS
+197 GNDSS

-216 DAELKRHNF
+216 DAELKNHNF
-225 VELEVPADFKGVPES
+225 VELEVPAEFKGVPES
-240 ALKGLAQKK
+240 ALKGLEQKK
-249 DEAEARLAELNTEKA
+249 AEADKNLEELITEKS

-269 HRAIFERLMGSF
+269 HQAQIEKLLGSF
-281 AIAVQIEDITR
+281 TIAVQIEDVTR

-305 WIPENETEN
+305 WIPASETEN

-325 RIAIRAYEPYEVPSV
+325 RIAIRAYEPFEVPSV

-351 QHGKF
+351 KHGKF

-379 FVAVFFTLLFGIMF
+379 FVAVFFTILFGIMF

-410 CNVIKVGGWNKFA
+410 CNVIKVGAWNKFA
-423 PIFMAIGV
+423 PIFMAIGI
-431 SSSLMGLLTGE
+431 SSSIMGLLTGE

-452 FAEFVTGLFG
+452 FAEWVTGLFG

-491 AIGFVINTCGLLL
+491 AIGFVINTCGLVL
-504 NIINNFMRKK
+504 NIINNLGRKR
-514 YAEAIFGKN
+514 YAEALLGKN
-523 GIAGSVFFW
+523 GLAGAVFFW

-540 IVLAKHSVAVY
+540 IVLAKHAVAAY
-551 DIVIIAVSLF
+551 DVIIILVSLF

-566 EPFERAM
+566 EPFERALNH
-573 EGEKPVFEN
+573 EKPLFEN
-582 GFGTYVISGVVEI
+582 GFGAYVISGAVEL
-595 IEVISGYLSNTISFV
+595 IEVVSGYLSNTVSFV

-634 GQTTPGGIL
+634 GPRSIGGII

-680 GKEFKPFRFEIQ
+680 GKEFKPFRFELK

>member
-1 MAKTARMKL
+1 MAKTAEMKL
-10 LELMVLKQDISSVIE
+10 LELMVLKNDISAVIE
-25 YIGKKESFQFQT
+25 YIGKKENFQFHS

-42 STSKKSEA
+42 AAKDAE
-50 GESSEAGLS
+50 GEE
-59 GGMGGVQDSLDAGE
+59 SLN
-73 IPAYGADLDSHFYEG
+73 IDSHFYDS
-88 LKKACNE
+88 LSKAYTE
-95 LGYEKLNFDISSSTA
+95 LGYDSSLAGIKDCSAPCDDDRKKAADI
-110 PKDSERK
+110 
-117 EAANLIA
+117 IA
-124 AFTDLEKRLAEVN
+124 AYTDLKTRIADATDEAHKVN
-137 DEVYKVRDAYKEAM
+137 EAYKEAM
-151 AFSNLQVSYSELE
+151 AFSNLKVSYSELE

-169 ALRIGKIPSDK
+169 SLRIGRIPENQY
-180 FEDLR
+180 EDLKYR
-185 DSLEGAAVVVKL
+185 LEGSAVVIKL
-197 GDDAS
+197 GNDSS

-216 DAELKRHNF
+216 DAELKNHNF
-225 VELEVPADFKGVPES
+225 VELEVPAEFKGVPES
-240 ALKGLAQKK
+240 ALKGLEQKK
-249 DEAEARLAELNTEKA
+249 AEADKNLKELIAEKS

-269 HRAIFERLMGSF
+269 HQAQIEKLLGSF
-281 AIAVQIEDITR
+281 TIAVQIEDVTR

-305 WIPENETEN
+305 WIPASETEN

-325 RIAIRAYEPYEVPSV
+325 RIAIRAYEPFEVPSV

-351 QHGKF
+351 KHGKF

-379 FVAVFFTLLFGIMF
+379 FVAVFFTILFGIMF

-423 PIFMAIGV
+423 PIFMAIGI
-431 SSSLMGLLTGE
+431 SSSIMGLLTGE

-452 FAEFVTGLFG
+452 FAEWVTGLFG

-491 AIGFVINTCGLLL
+491 AIGFVINTCGLVL
-504 NIINNFMRKK
+504 NIINNLGRKR
-514 YAEAIFGKN
+514 YAEALLGKN
-523 GIAGSVFFW
+523 GLAGAVFFW

-540 IVLAKHSVAVY
+540 IVLAKHAVAAY
-551 DIVIIAVSLF
+551 DVIIILVSLF

-566 EPFERAM
+566 EPFERALNH
-573 EGEKPVFEN
+573 EKPLFEN
-582 GFGTYVISGVVEI
+582 GFGTYVISGAVEL
-595 IEVISGYLSNTISFV
+595 IEVVSGYLSNTVSFV

-634 GQTTPGGIL
+634 GPRSIGGII

-680 GKEFKPFRFEIQ
+680 GKEFKPFRFELK

>member
-1 MAKTARMKL
+1 MAKTAEMKL
-10 LELMVLKQDISSVIE
+10 LELMVLKNDISAVIE
-25 YIGKKESFQFQT
+25 YIGKKENFQFQS

-42 STSKKSEA
+42 AANDAE
-50 GESSEAGLS
+50 GEE
-59 GGMGGVQDSLDAGE
+59 SLN
-73 IPAYGADLDSHFYEG
+73 IDSHFYDS
-88 LKKACNE
+88 LSKAYTE
-95 LGYEKLNFDISSSTA
+95 LGYDSSLAGIKDCSAPCDDDRKKASDI
-110 PKDSERK
+110 
-117 EAANLIA
+117 IA
-124 AFTDLEKRLAEVN
+124 AYTDLKTRIADATDEAHKVN
-137 DEVYKVRDAYKEAM
+137 EAYKEAM
-151 AFSNLQVSYSELE
+151 AFSNLKVSYSELE

-169 ALRIGKIPSDK
+169 SLRIGRIPENQY
-180 FEDLR
+180 EDLKYR
-185 DSLEGAAVVVKL
+185 LEGSAVVIKL
-197 GDDAS
+197 GNDSS

-216 DAELKRHNF
+216 DAELKNHNF
-225 VELEVPADFKGVPES
+225 VELEVPAEFKGVPES
-240 ALKGLAQKK
+240 ALKGLEQKK
-249 DEAEARLAELNTEKA
+249 AEADKNLKELIAEKS

-269 HRAIFERLMGSF
+269 HQAQIEKLLGSF
-281 AIAVQIEDITR
+281 TIAVQIEDVTR

-305 WIPENETEN
+305 WIPASETEN

-325 RIAIRAYEPYEVPSV
+325 RIAIRAYEPFEVPSV

-351 QHGKF
+351 KHGKF

-379 FVAVFFTLLFGIMF
+379 FVAVFFTILFGIMF

-423 PIFMAIGV
+423 PIFMAIGI
-431 SSSLMGLLTGE
+431 SSSIMGLLTGE

-452 FAEFVTGLFG
+452 FAEWVTGLFG

-491 AIGFVINTCGLLL
+491 AIGFVINTCGLVL
-504 NIINNFMRKK
+504 NIINNLGRKR
-514 YAEAIFGKN
+514 YAEALLGKN
-523 GIAGSVFFW
+523 GLAGAVFFW

-540 IVLAKHSVAVY
+540 IVLAKHAVAAY
-551 DIVIIAVSLF
+551 DVIIILVSLF

-566 EPFERAM
+566 EPFERALNH
-573 EGEKPVFEN
+573 EKPLFEN
-582 GFGTYVISGVVEI
+582 GFGTYVISGAVEL
-595 IEVISGYLSNTISFV
+595 IEVVSGYLSNTVSFV

-634 GQTTPGGIL
+634 GPRSIGGII

-680 GKEFKPFRFEIQ
+680 GKEFKPFRFELK

>member
-1 MAKTARMKL
+1 MAKTAEMKL
-10 LELMVLKQDISSVIE
+10 LELMVLKNDISAVIE
-25 YIGKKESFQFQT
+25 YIGKKENFQFQS

-42 STSKKSEA
+42 AAKDVESE
-50 GESSEAGLS
+50 ESLNIDS
-59 GGMGGVQDSLDAGE
+59 QFYDSLSK
-73 IPAYGADLDSHFYEG
+73 AY
-88 LKKACNE
+88 NE
-95 LGYEKLNFDISSSTA
+95 LGYDSSLAEIKDCSAPRDEDRKKAADI
-110 PKDSERK
+110 
-117 EAANLIA
+117 IA
-124 AFTDLEKRLAEVN
+124 AYTDLKTRIADATDEAHKVN
-137 DEVYKVRDAYKEAM
+137 DAYKEAM
-151 AFSNLQVSYSELE
+151 AFSNLKVSYSELE

-169 ALRIGKIPSDK
+169 SLRIGRIPENQY
-180 FEDLR
+180 EDLKDR
-185 DSLEGAAVVVKL
+185 LEGSAVVIKL
-197 GDDAS
+197 GNDSS
-202 HILVASSKKGRFAL
+202 HVLVASSKKGRFAL
-216 DAELKRHNF
+216 DAELKNHNF

-240 ALKGLAQKK
+240 ALKGLEEKK
-249 DEAEARLAELNTEKA
+249 AEADKKLEELITEKS

-269 HRAIFERLMGSF
+269 HQAQIEKLLGSF
-281 AIAVQIEDITR
+281 TIAVQIEDVTR

-305 WIPENETEN
+305 WIPASETEN

-325 RIAIRAYEPYEVPSV
+325 RIAIRAYEPFEVPSV

-351 QHGKF
+351 KHGKF

-379 FVAVFFTLLFGIMF
+379 FVAVFFTILFGIMF

-423 PIFMAIGV
+423 PIFMAIGI
-431 SSSLMGLLTGE
+431 SSSIMGLLTGE

-452 FAEFVTGLFG
+452 FAEWVTGLFG

-491 AIGFVINTCGLLL
+491 AIGFVINTCGLVL
-504 NIINNFMRKK
+504 NIINNLGRKR
-514 YAEAIFGKN
+514 YAEALLGKN
-523 GIAGSVFFW
+523 GLAGAVFFW

-540 IVLAKHSVAVY
+540 IVLAKHAVAAY
-551 DIVIIAVSLF
+551 DIIIILVSLF

-573 EGEKPVFEN
+573 NHEKPLFEN
-582 GFGTYVISGVVEI
+582 GFGTYVISGAVEL
-595 IEVISGYLSNTISFV
+595 IEVVSGYLSNTVSFV

-634 GQTTPGGIL
+634 GPGSIGGII

-680 GKEFKPFRFEIQ
+680 GKEFKPFRFELK

>member
-1 MAKTARMKL
+1 MARTAEMKL
-10 LELMVLKQDISSVIE
+10 LELMVLKDDISAVIE
-25 YIGKKESFQFQT
+25 YIGKKENFQFQS
-37 KLKDS
+37 KLKE
-42 STSKKSEA
+42 KAVSENDEQNSDA
-50 GESSEAGLS
+50 
-59 GGMGGVQDSLDAGE
+59 SLN
-73 IPAYGADLDSHFYEG
+73 LDSQFYDG
-88 LKKACNE
+88 LLKAYTELGFNETSYDIKSCTAPRDEDRKKAA
-95 LGYEKLNFDISSSTA
+95 DV
-110 PKDSERK
+110 
-117 EAANLIA
+117 IA
-124 AFTDLEKRLAEVN
+124 AYTQLKNRIAEAS
-137 DEVYKVRDAYKEAM
+137 DEALKVSDAYKEAM
-151 AFSNLQVSYSELE
+151 AFSNLKVSYSELE

-169 ALRIGKIPSDK
+169 SLRIGRIPENQY
-180 FEDLR
+180 EDLKDR
-185 DSLEGAAVVVKL
+185 LEGSAVVIKL
-197 GDDAS
+197 GNDAS
-202 HILVASSKKGRFAL
+202 HVLVASSKKGRFAL
-216 DAELKRHNF
+216 DAELKSHNF
-225 VELEVPADFKGVPES
+225 VELEVPSDFKGVPES
-240 ALKGLAQKK
+240 ALKGLEEQK
-249 DEAEARLAELNTEKA
+249 AESEKRLNELNEEKA

-269 HRAIFERLMGSF
+269 HKSQLEHLLGCFT
-281 AIAVQIEDITR
+281 IAVQIEAITG

-305 WIPENETEN
+305 WIPATETEN

-325 RIAIRAYEPYEVPSV
+325 RIAIRVYEPFEVPSV

-370 VYGAIDPTP
+370 IYGAIDPTP
-379 FVAVFFTLLFGIMF
+379 FVAVFFTILFGIMF

-400 FFVLFGILML
+400 FFVLFGILMGL
-410 CNVIKVGGWNKFA
+410 NVIKVGGWNKFA
-423 PIFMAIGV
+423 PIFMAIGI
-431 SSSLMGLLTGE
+431 SSSIMGLLTGE

-452 FAEFVTGLFG
+452 FAEWVTGFFG
-462 TPRAPIL
+462 KPHAPIL
-469 KLMPSAD
+469 HLMPSAD

-504 NIINNFMRKK
+504 NIINNLIRRN
-514 YAEAIFGKN
+514 YAEALFGKN
-523 GIAGSVFFW
+523 GIAGAVFFW

-540 IVLAKHSVAVY
+540 IVLAKHSVALY
-551 DIVIIAVSLF
+551 DIIIIAVSLF

-566 EPFERAM
+566 EPFERALD
-573 EGEKPVFEN
+573 GEKPLFEN
-582 GFGTYVISGVVEI
+582 GFGTYIISSLVEI

-622 NFTILTLTEMVG
+622 NFTILTLTNMVG
-634 GQTTPGGIL
+634 GPGSVGGII

-680 GKEFKPFRFEIQ
+680 GKEFKPFRFELK

>member
-1 MAKTARMKL
+1 MAKTAEMKL
-10 LELMVLKQDISSVIE
+10 LELMVLKNDISAVIE
-25 YIGKKESFQFQT
+25 YIGKKENFQFQS

-42 STSKKSEA
+42 AAKDAE
-50 GESSEAGLS
+50 GEE
-59 GGMGGVQDSLDAGE
+59 SLN
-73 IPAYGADLDSHFYEG
+73 IDSHFYDS
-88 LKKACNE
+88 LSKAYTE
-95 LGYEKLNFDISSSTA
+95 LGYDSSLAGIKDCSAPCDDDRKNAADI
-110 PKDSERK
+110 
-117 EAANLIA
+117 IA
-124 AFTDLEKRLAEVN
+124 AYTDLKTRIADATDEAHKVN
-137 DEVYKVRDAYKEAM
+137 EAYKEAM
-151 AFSNLQVSYSELE
+151 AFSNLKVSYSELE

-169 ALRIGKIPSDK
+169 SLRIGRIPENQY
-180 FEDLR
+180 EDLKYR
-185 DSLEGAAVVVKL
+185 LEGSAVVIKL
-197 GDDAS
+197 GNDSS
-202 HILVASSKKGRFAL
+202 HVLVASSKKGRFAL
-216 DAELKRHNF
+216 DAELKNHNF
-225 VELEVPADFKGVPES
+225 VELEVPAEFKGVPES
-240 ALKGLAQKK
+240 ALKGLEQKK
-249 DEAEARLAELNTEKA
+249 AEADKNLKELIAEKS

-269 HRAIFERLMGSF
+269 HQAQIEKLLGSF
-281 AIAVQIEDITR
+281 TIAVQIEDVTR

-305 WIPENETEN
+305 WIPASETEN

-325 RIAIRAYEPYEVPSV
+325 RIAIRAYEPFEVPSV

-351 QHGKF
+351 KHGKF

-379 FVAVFFTLLFGIMF
+379 FVAVFFTILFGIMF

-423 PIFMAIGV
+423 PIFMAIGI
-431 SSSLMGLLTGE
+431 SSSIMGLLTGE

-452 FAEFVTGLFG
+452 FAEWVTGLFG
-462 TPRAPIL
+462 APRAPIL

-491 AIGFVINTCGLLL
+491 AIGFVINTCGLVL
-504 NIINNFMRKK
+504 NIINNLGRKR
-514 YAEAIFGKN
+514 YAEALLGKN
-523 GIAGSVFFW
+523 GLAGAVFFW

-540 IVLAKHSVAVY
+540 IVLAKHAVAAY
-551 DIVIIAVSLF
+551 DIIIILVSLF

-566 EPFERAM
+566 EPFERALNH
-573 EGEKPVFEN
+573 EKPLFEN
-582 GFGTYVISGVVEI
+582 GFGTYVISGAVEL
-595 IEVISGYLSNTISFV
+595 IEVVSGYLSNTVSFV

-634 GQTTPGGIL
+634 GPRSIGGII

-680 GKEFKPFRFEIQ
+680 GKEFKPFRFELK

>member
-1 MAKTARMKL
+1 MARTAEMKL
-10 LELMVLKQDISSVIE
+10 LELMVLKDDISAVIE
-25 YIGKKESFQFQT
+25 YIGKKENFQFQT
-37 KLKDS
+37 KLKERAASESDEQN
-42 STSKKSEA
+42 SEA
-50 GESSEAGLS
+50 SLNIDSQFYDGL
-59 GGMGGVQDSLDAGE
+59 LK
-73 IPAYGADLDSHFYEG
+73 AYTELGFNETSYDIKSCTAPRDEDR
-88 LKKACNE
+88 KKAA
-95 LGYEKLNFDISSSTA
+95 DV
-110 PKDSERK
+110 
-117 EAANLIA
+117 IA
-124 AFTDLEKRLAEVN
+124 AYTQLKNRIAEAS
-137 DEVYKVRDAYKEAM
+137 DEALKVSDAYKEAM
-151 AFSNLQVSYSELE
+151 AFSNLKVSYSELE

-169 ALRIGKIPSDK
+169 SLRIGRIPENQY
-180 FEDLR
+180 EDLKDR
-185 DSLEGAAVVVKL
+185 LEGSAVVIKL
-197 GDDAS
+197 GNDAS
-202 HILVASSKKGRFAL
+202 HVLVASSKKGRFAL
-216 DAELKRHNF
+216 DAELKSHNF
-225 VELEVPADFKGVPES
+225 VELEVPSDFKGVPES
-240 ALKGLAQKK
+240 ALKGLEEQK
-249 DEAEARLAELNTEKA
+249 AESEKRLNELNEEKA

-269 HRAIFERLMGSF
+269 HKSQLEHLLGCFT
-281 AIAVQIEDITR
+281 IAVQIEAITG

-305 WIPENETEN
+305 WIPATETEN

-325 RIAIRAYEPYEVPSV
+325 RIAIRVYEPFEVPSV

-370 VYGAIDPTP
+370 IYGAIDPTP
-379 FVAVFFTLLFGIMF
+379 FVAVFFTILFGIMF

-400 FFVLFGILML
+400 FFVLFGILMGL
-410 CNVIKVGGWNKFA
+410 NVIKVGGWNKFA
-423 PIFMAIGV
+423 PIFMAIGI
-431 SSSLMGLLTGE
+431 SSSIMGLLTGE

-452 FAEFVTGLFG
+452 FAEWVTGFFG
-462 TPRAPIL
+462 KPHAPIL
-469 KLMPSAD
+469 HLMPSAD

-504 NIINNFMRKK
+504 NIINNLIRRK
-514 YAEAIFGKN
+514 YAEALFGKN
-523 GIAGSVFFW
+523 GIAGAVFFW

-540 IVLAKHSVAVY
+540 IVLAKHSVALY
-551 DIVIIAVSLF
+551 DIIIIAVSLF

-566 EPFERAM
+566 EPFERAL
-573 EGEKPVFEN
+573 EGEKPLFEN
-582 GFGTYVISGVVEI
+582 GFGTYIISSLVEI

-622 NFTILTLTEMVG
+622 NFTILTLTNMVG
-634 GQTTPGGIL
+634 GPGSAGGII

-680 GKEFKPFRFEIQ
+680 GKEFKPFRFELK

>member
-1 MAKTARMKL
+1 MARTAEMKL
-10 LELMVLKQDISSVIE
+10 LELMVLKDDISAVIE
-25 YIGKKESFQFQT
+25 YIGKKENFQFQT

-42 STSKKSEA
+42 ASALNEGETADEA
-50 GESSEAGLS
+50 LNIDS
-59 GGMGGVQDSLDAGE
+59 QFYDSLAK
-73 IPAYGADLDSHFYEG
+73 AYT
-88 LKKACNE
+88 E
-95 LGYEKLNFDISSSTA
+95 LGYDSSLVGIKDCSA
-110 PKDSERK
+110 PRDEYRK
-117 EAANLIA
+117 KAADLIA
-124 AFTDLEKRLAEVN
+124 AFTDLKTRISDAT
-137 DEVYKVRDAYKEAM
+137 DEAHKVDEAYKEAM
-151 AFSNLQVSYSELE
+151 AFSNLKVSYSELE

-169 ALRIGKIPSDK
+169 SLRIGRIPENQY
-180 FEDLR
+180 EDLKDR
-185 DSLEGAAVVVKL
+185 LEGSAVVIKL
-197 GDDAS
+197 GNDSS
-202 HILVASSKKGRFAL
+202 HVLVASSKKGRFAL
-216 DAELKRHNF
+216 DAELKNHNF

-240 ALKGLAQKK
+240 ALKGLEEKK
-249 DEAEARLAELNTEKA
+249 VEADKKLEELITEKS

-269 HRAIFERLMGSF
+269 HQAQIEKLLGSF
-281 AIAVQIEDITR
+281 TIAVQIEDVTR

-305 WIPENETEN
+305 WIPASETEN

-325 RIAIRAYEPYEVPSV
+325 RIAIRAYEPFEVPSV

-351 QHGKF
+351 KHGKF

-379 FVAVFFTLLFGIMF
+379 FVAVFFTILFGIMF

-423 PIFMAIGV
+423 PIFMAIGI
-431 SSSLMGLLTGE
+431 SSSIMGLLTGE

-452 FAEFVTGLFG
+452 FAEWVTGLFG

-491 AIGFVINTCGLLL
+491 AIGFVINTCGLVL
-504 NIINNFMRKK
+504 NIINNLGRKR
-514 YAEAIFGKN
+514 YAEALLGKN
-523 GIAGSVFFW
+523 GLAGAVFFW

-540 IVLAKHSVAVY
+540 IVLAKHAVAAY
-551 DIVIIAVSLF
+551 DIIIILVSLF

-573 EGEKPVFEN
+573 NHEKPLFEN
-582 GFGTYVISGVVEI
+582 GFGTYVISGAVEL
-595 IEVISGYLSNTISFV
+595 IEVVSGYLSNTVSFV

-634 GQTTPGGIL
+634 GPGSIGGII

-680 GKEFKPFRFEIQ
+680 GKEFKPFRFEVK

>member
-1 MAKTARMKL
+1 MAKTAEMKL
-10 LELMVLKQDISSVIE
+10 LELMVLKNDISAVIE
-25 YIGKKESFQFQT
+25 YIGKKENFQFQS

-42 STSKKSEA
+42 AAKDAE
-50 GESSEAGLS
+50 GEE
-59 GGMGGVQDSLDAGE
+59 SLN
-73 IPAYGADLDSHFYEG
+73 IDSHFYDS
-88 LKKACNE
+88 LSKAYTE
-95 LGYEKLNFDISSSTA
+95 LGYDSSLAGIKDCSAPCDDDRKKAADI
-110 PKDSERK
+110 
-117 EAANLIA
+117 IA
-124 AFTDLEKRLAEVN
+124 AYTDLKTRIADATDEAHKVN
-137 DEVYKVRDAYKEAM
+137 EAYKEAM
-151 AFSNLQVSYSELE
+151 AFSNLKVSYSELE

-169 ALRIGKIPSDK
+169 SLRIGRIPENQY
-180 FEDLR
+180 EDLKYR
-185 DSLEGAAVVVKL
+185 LEGSAVVIKL
-197 GDDAS
+197 GNDSS

-216 DAELKRHNF
+216 DAELKNHNF
-225 VELEVPADFKGVPES
+225 VELEVPAEFKGVPES
-240 ALKGLAQKK
+240 ALKGLEQKK
-249 DEAEARLAELNTEKA
+249 AEADKNLKELIAEKS

-269 HRAIFERLMGSF
+269 HQAQIEKLLGSF
-281 AIAVQIEDITR
+281 TIAVQIEDVTR

-305 WIPENETEN
+305 WIPASETEN

-325 RIAIRAYEPYEVPSV
+325 RIAIRAYEPFEVPSV

-351 QHGKF
+351 KHGKF

-379 FVAVFFTLLFGIMF
+379 FVAVFFTILFGIMF

-423 PIFMAIGV
+423 PIFMAIGI
-431 SSSLMGLLTGE
+431 SSSIMGLLTGE

-452 FAEFVTGLFG
+452 FAEWVTGLFG
-462 TPRAPIL
+462 APRAPIL

-491 AIGFVINTCGLLL
+491 AIGFVINTCGLVL
-504 NIINNFMRKK
+504 NIINNLGRKR
-514 YAEAIFGKN
+514 YAEALLGKN
-523 GIAGSVFFW
+523 GLAGAVFFW

-540 IVLAKHSVAVY
+540 IVLAKHAVAAY
-551 DIVIIAVSLF
+551 DIIIILVSLF

-566 EPFERAM
+566 EPFERALNH
-573 EGEKPVFEN
+573 EKPLFEN
-582 GFGTYVISGVVEI
+582 GFGTYVISGAVEL
-595 IEVISGYLSNTISFV
+595 IEVVSGYLSNTVSFV

-634 GQTTPGGIL
+634 GPRSIGGII

-680 GKEFKPFRFEIQ
+680 GKEFKPFRFELK